1 MKRRGLLIVV
11 SGPSGVGKGTI
22 CKELFK
28 SSDDIHLS
36 VSVTTRAAREGEVHG
51 KNYFFISK
59 EAFQSMIEN
68 DELLEYAQVYDNYY
82 GTPKGFVMDQLEL
95 GRDILLEID
104 IQGALQVKERYQ
116 EGVFVF
122 IVPPSMEELRNRIV
136 GRGTETLEAI
146 NKRFSSAYD
155 EIDLMSNYDYYII
168 NDTVQNATGR
178 LQCILEAERYRILP
192 ENVTELIQEL
202 KEEKNNVE
210 ATY

>member
-59 EAFQSMIEN
+59 EAFQSMIDN
-68 DELLEYAQVYDNYY
+68 DELLEYAKVYDNYY
-82 GTPKGFVMDQLEL
+82 GTPKGFVMDQLDQ

-104 IQGALQVKERYQ
+104 IQGALQVKERYP

-146 NKRFSSAYD
+146 NKRFFSAYD

-168 NDTVQNATGR
+168 NDTVQKATKR

-192 ENVTELIQEL
+192 KNVTELIQEL
-202 KEEKNNVE
+202 KEEKK
-210 ATY
+210 

>member
-82 GTPKGFVMDQLEL
+82 GTPKGFVMDQLEQ

-168 NDTVQNATGR
+168 NDTVQNATRR

>member
-1 MKRRGLLIVV
+1 MMRRGLLIVV

-59 EAFQSMIEN
+59 EEFLHMIEN
-68 DELLEYAQVYDNYY
+68 DELLEYAQVYDNFY
-82 GTPKGFVMDQLEL
+82 GTPKKFVMEQLDI

-104 IQGALQVKERYQ
+104 IQGALQVKEKYP

-168 NDTVQNATGR
+168 NDTVQHATKK
-178 LQCILEAERYRILP
+178 LQNILEAERYRILP
-192 ENVTELIQEL
+192 QYVTQLIQEL
-202 KEEKNNVE
+202 KEEKR
-210 ATY
+210 

>member
-82 GTPKGFVMDQLEL
+82 GTPKGFVMDQLEQ

-168 NDTVQNATGR
+168 NDTVQNATRR

-210 ATY
+210 STY

>member
-82 GTPKGFVMDQLEL
+82 GTPKGFVMDQLEQ

-104 IQGALQVKERYQ
+104 IQGALQVKDRYP

-168 NDTVQNATGR
+168 NDTVQNATKR
-178 LQCILEAERYRILP
+178 LQYILEAERYRILP

-210 ATY
+210 STY

>member
-82 GTPKGFVMDQLEL
+82 GTPKGFVMDQLEQ

-104 IQGALQVKERYQ
+104 IQGALQVKERYP

-168 NDTVQNATGR
+168 NDTVQKATKR

-202 KEEKNNVE
+202 KEEKK
-210 ATY
+210 

>member
-1 MKRRGLLIVV
+1 MNRRGLLIVV

-36 VSVTTRAAREGEVHG
+36 VSVTTRAPREGEVHG

-59 EAFQSMIEN
+59 EEFLNMIEN
-68 DELLEYAQVYDNYY
+68 DELLEYAQVYDNFY
-82 GTPKGFVMDQLEL
+82 GTPKKFVMEQLDM

-104 IQGALQVKERYQ
+104 IQGALQVKEKYP

-168 NDTVQNATGR
+168 NDTVQHATKK
-178 LQCILEAERYRILP
+178 LQNILEAERYRILP
-192 ENVTELIQEL
+192 QYVTRLIQEL
-202 KEEKNNVE
+202 KEEKR
-210 ATY
+210 

>member
-36 VSVTTRAAREGEVHG
+36 VSVTTRAPREGEVPG
-51 KNYFFISK
+51 KNYFFITH
-59 EAFQSMIEN
+59 EEFLDMIEN
-68 DELLEYAQVYDNYY
+68 DELLEYAKVYDNYY
-82 GTPKGFVMDQLEL
+82 GTPKKFVMDQLDE

-104 IQGALQVKERYQ
+104 IQGALQVKDKYP

-168 NDTVQNATGR
+168 NDTVQNATR
-178 LQCILEAERYRILP
+178 KLLSILEAECYRILP
-192 ENVTELIQEL
+192 HNVTQLIQEL
-202 KEEKNNVE
+202 KEEKKHVE

>member
-82 GTPKGFVMDQLEL
+82 GTPKGFVMDQLEE

-104 IQGALQVKERYQ
+104 IQGALQVKERYP

-168 NDTVQNATGR
+168 NDTVQKATKR

-202 KEEKNNVE
+202 KEEKK
-210 ATY
+210 

>member
-1 MKRRGLLIVV
+1 MMRRGLLIVV

-59 EAFQSMIEN
+59 EEFLHMIEN
-68 DELLEYAQVYDNYY
+68 DELLEYAQVYDNFY
-82 GTPKGFVMDQLEL
+82 GTPKKFVMEQLDM

-104 IQGALQVKERYQ
+104 IQGALQVKEKYP

-168 NDTVQNATGR
+168 NDTVQHATKK
-178 LQCILEAERYRILP
+178 LQNILEAERYRILP
-192 ENVTELIQEL
+192 QYVTQLIQEL
-202 KEEKNNVE
+202 KEEKR
-210 ATY
+210 

>member
-82 GTPKGFVMDQLEL
+82 GTPKSFVMDQLAQ

-104 IQGALQVKERYQ
+104 IQGALQVKDKYP

-136 GRGTETLEAI
+136 GRGTESLEVI

-168 NDTVQNATGR
+168 NDTVQHATKK
-178 LQCILEAERYRILP
+178 LQIILEAERYRILP
-192 ENVTELIQEL
+192 QNVTKLIQEL
-202 KEEKNNVE
+202 KEEKNNVK
-210 ATY
+210 TTN

>member
-1 MKRRGLLIVV
+1 MKNRGLLLVV

-28 SSDDIHLS
+28 TSKNLNLS
-36 VSVTTRAAREGEVHG
+36 ISVTTRAPREGEVHG
-51 KNYFFISK
+51 QNYFFISK
-59 EAFQSMIEN
+59 EAFEKMIEN

-82 GTPKGFVMDQLEL
+82 GTPKDFVMDQIN
-95 GRDILLEID
+95 GGKDILLEID
-104 IQGALQVKERYQ
+104 IQGALQVKNRCS

-146 NKRFSSAYD
+146 NKRFSSAYN

-168 NDTVQNATGR
+168 NDTVENATAKLKG
-178 LQCILEAERYRILP
+178 IIEAERYRILP
-192 ENVTELIQEL
+192 NYVDELIAEL
-202 KEEKNNVE
+202 KEEKKC
-210 ATY
+210 

>member
-82 GTPKGFVMDQLEL
+82 GTPKGFVMDQLDQ

-104 IQGALQVKERYQ
+104 IQGALQVKERYP

-168 NDTVQNATGR
+168 NDTVQKATKR

-202 KEEKNNVE
+202 KEEKK
-210 ATY
+210 

>member
-210 ATY
+210 STY

>member
-36 VSVTTRAAREGEVHG
+36 VSVTTRAAREGEIHG
-51 KNYFFISK
+51 KNYFFIGK

-104 IQGALQVKERYQ
+104 IQGALQVKERYP

-168 NDTVQNATGR
+168 NDTVQKATKR

-202 KEEKNNVE
+202 KEEKK
-210 ATY
+210 